1 MTPLEFL
8 AFMLVVTAVAAGVH
22 AIRRRR
28 HMAALRR
35 LAEEAWLHFTAADRF
50 RLAPRIAQ
58 RLPVPGAAA
67 VRVLDLIYGVE
78 RQNYRYVFATEYTV
92 GVLRSKQGVR
102 RVVTFTEPRDPSA
115 AADDCGRRPD
125 ELVFAPEDLPVIE
138 QYRHL
143 LRQLQIGAESVGP
156 AA

>member
-8 AFMLVVTAVAAGVH
+8 AVMLVLTAVAAAVH

-28 HMAALRR
+28 HMAALQQ
-35 LAEEAWLHFTAADRF
+35 LAADAHMHYSPADRF

-67 VRVLDLIYGVE
+67 VRVLDLLYGVE
-78 RQNYRYVFATEYTV
+78 QQNYRYVFSTEYTT
-92 GVLRSKQGVR
+92 GVLRTKTGVR
-102 RVVTFTEPRDPSA
+102 RVATFAEPREAGAKSDA
-115 AADDCGRRPD
+115 M
-125 ELVFAPEDLPVIE
+125 ELTFAPPELPVIE

-143 LRQLQIGAESVGP
+143 LGQLKNASP
-156 AA
+156 